1 MYLSRI
7 LRVSARVVKGRPRMI
22 PTDPTKKVLTLTPE
36 AISRL
41 KELLTENPGA
51 KAMKIGVTKS
61 GCNGFAYKL
70 TYADQKE
77 RFDEE
82 VEQDG
87 VRVWIDAKALLTVL
101 GSEMDF
107 QRTRLSEEFVFKNPN
122 IKGTCGCG
130 ESFNI

>member
-1 MYLSRI
+1 MQ
-7 LRVSARVVKGRPRMI
+7 
-22 PTDPTKKVLTLTPE
+22 
-36 AISRL
+36 
-41 KELLTENPGA
+41 
-51 KAMKIGVTKS
+51 IGVTKS

-70 TYADQKE
+70 TYEDQKE

-87 VRVWIDAKALLTVL
+87 VKVWIDAKALLTVL

-107 QRTRLSEEFVFKNPN
+107 QRSRLAEEFVFKNPN